1 MIFLNTTIYFVALI
15 LAFFSFIGYGM
26 FYQKVICR
34 EKTKLNNI
42 FNYSFFGIILLLPL
56 GFFNYLILGNI
67 LWFNIIIIL
76 FGLLFLLRK
85 ISKSESYL
93 IIIFSLIFF
102 SGILISKT
110 HEDFSVYHFQH
121 LKELSDNFLKFGL
134 GNLDERYVYS
144 SNFSYLQ
151 LVFQLPYF
159 GLKLLNIPSF
169 LIYLSLIGYLFEE
182 IRNKQSNKRFISLFF
197 LILLILKFKRFSE
210 FGYDY
215 IGQFILIYL
224 FIEYVFNYKK
234 LKLYNYINFCLIF
247 LITVLIKISNLYFAP
262 LVFFVVFF
270 NNKNLKKIIFNK
282 TLIFLSLLMLFIF
295 TSNSFIKTG
304 CLNYLLKPSCVSPNI
319 FKWVIKYE
327 KIDYTKDVV
336 KNWTKG
342 FHLQRKNVLDKA
354 TYNKNY
360 NWVNN
365 WIKIHF
371 LVKILD
377 YLIVVFVIFLISKF
391 LILNKSK
398 INNKRKISRNIL
410 LNTSI
415 LFCLLIWFSLFP
427 QFRFGIFGIT
437 ITIFILLKFIFNPN
451 DQINNKKF
459 MTLFLISI
467 IYFNFI
473 NINRIYKDF
482 NRNDIYQFNNFPWVV
497 FPNLKFKK
505 KKIDNLILFRSSKN
519 NNFWRTCWNAPGICA
534 NHDRSINLRKNK
546 RLIFI
551 EDTNS
556 N

>member
-1 MIFLNTTIYFVALI
+1 MMILNTTIYFVFLI
-15 LAFFSFIGYGM
+15 LSFYSFIGYGM
-26 FYQKVICR
+26 FYQKIICR
-34 EKTKLNNI
+34 EKVELNNI
-42 FNYSFFGIILLLPL
+42 FNYFFFGIILLLPI

-67 LWFNIIIIL
+67 LWFNLIIIL
-76 FGLLFLLRK
+76 FGLLFLFRK
-85 ISKSESYL
+85 ISKDKSYL
-93 IIIFSLIFF
+93 IIILSLVFF

-121 LKELSDNFLKFGL
+121 LKELSDSYLKFGL

-151 LVFQLPYF
+151 LIFQLPYY
-159 GLKLLNIPSF
+159 GLKLINIPSF

-224 FIEYVFNYKK
+224 FVEYVSNYKN
-234 LKLYNYINFCLIF
+234 LKLQNYINFILIF
-247 LITVLIKISNLYFAP
+247 FITVMIKISNLYFVP
-262 LVFFVVFF
+262 LVLFVIFF
-270 NNKNLKKIIFNK
+270 NNKNLIKIIFNR
-282 TLIFLSLLMLFIF
+282 TLIFLSLLILFMF

-304 CLNYLLKPSCVSPNI
+304 CFNYLLKQSCVSQDSS
-319 FKWVIKYE
+319 KWVINYE
-327 KIDYTKDVV
+327 KIDYTKTVV

-342 FHLQRKNVLDKA
+342 FHLQRTNVLDEVN
-354 TYNKNY
+354 YNKNY

-371 LVKILD
+371 LVKIID
-377 YLIVVFVIFLISKF
+377 YLLVILVIFLISKF
-391 LILNKSK
+391 LILKKNKSK
-398 INNKRKISRNIL
+398 NKKNKNVL
-410 LNTSI
+410 LNVCIFLS
-415 LFCLLIWFSLFP
+415 LLIWFSLFP
-427 QFRFGIFGIT
+427 QFRFGIFAIT
-437 ITIFILLKFIFNPN
+437 ISIFILLNFIFTTNN
-451 DQINNKKF
+451 QIDNKKF
-459 MTLFLISI
+459 MTIFLISI
-467 IYFNFI
+467 FYFNFT
-473 NINRIYKDF
+473 NITRIYNDF
-482 NRNDIYQFNNFPWVV
+482 NRNDIYQFNNFPWIV

-505 KKIDNLILFRSSKN
+505 ENINNQILYRSSDN

-534 NHDRSINLRKNK
+534 NHDRDINIKKNK

-551 EDTNS
+551 EDTNL

>member
-1 MIFLNTTIYFVALI
+1 MMILNTTIYFVFLI
-15 LAFFSFIGYGM
+15 LSFYSFIGYGM
-26 FYQKVICR
+26 FYQKIICR
-34 EKTKLNNI
+34 EKVELNNI
-42 FNYSFFGIILLLPL
+42 FNYFFFGIILLLPI

-67 LWFNIIIIL
+67 LWFNLIIIL
-76 FGLLFLLRK
+76 FGLLFLFRK
-85 ISKSESYL
+85 ISKDKSYL
-93 IIIFSLIFF
+93 IIILSLVFF

-121 LKELSDNFLKFGL
+121 LKELSDSYLKFGL

-151 LVFQLPYF
+151 LIFQLPYY
-159 GLKLLNIPSF
+159 GLKLINIPSF

-182 IRNKQSNKRFISLFF
+182 IRNKESNKRFISLFF

-224 FIEYVFNYKK
+224 FVEYVSNYKN
-234 LKLYNYINFCLIF
+234 LKLQNYINFILIF
-247 LITVLIKISNLYFAP
+247 FITVMIKISNLYFVP
-262 LVFFVVFF
+262 LVLFVIFF
-270 NNKNLKKIIFNK
+270 NNKNLIKIIFNR
-282 TLIFLSLLMLFIF
+282 TLIFLSLLILFMF

-304 CLNYLLKPSCVSPNI
+304 CFNYLLKQSCVSQDSS
-319 FKWVIKYE
+319 KWVINYE
-327 KIDYTKDVV
+327 KIDYTKTVV

-342 FHLQRKNVLDKA
+342 FHLQRTNVLDEVN
-354 TYNKNY
+354 YNKNY

-377 YLIVVFVIFLISKF
+377 YLLVILVIFLISKF
-391 LILNKSK
+391 LILKKNKSK
-398 INNKRKISRNIL
+398 NKKNKNVL
-410 LNTSI
+410 LNVCIFLS
-415 LFCLLIWFSLFP
+415 LLIWFSLFP
-427 QFRFGIFGIT
+427 QFRFGIFAIT
-437 ITIFILLKFIFNPN
+437 ISIFILLNFIFTTNN
-451 DQINNKKF
+451 QIDNKKF
-459 MTLFLISI
+459 MTIFLISI
-467 IYFNFI
+467 FYFNFT
-473 NINRIYKDF
+473 NITRIYNDF
-482 NRNDIYQFNNFPWVV
+482 NRNDIYQFNNFPWIV

-505 KKIDNLILFRSSKN
+505 ENINNQILYRSSDN

-534 NHDRSINLRKNK
+534 NHDRDINIKKNK

-551 EDTNS
+551 EDTNL

>member
-215 IGQFILIYL
+215 IGFKLKNILILRPFYAL
-224 FIEYVFNYKK
+224 
-234 LKLYNYINFCLIF
+234 LYH
-247 LITVLIKISNLYFAP
+247 KALYR
-262 LVFFVVFF
+262 L
-270 NNKNLKKIIFNK
+270 
-282 TLIFLSLLMLFIF
+282 
-295 TSNSFIKTG
+295 
-304 CLNYLLKPSCVSPNI
+304 
-319 FKWVIKYE
+319 
-327 KIDYTKDVV
+327 
-336 KNWTKG
+336 
-342 FHLQRKNVLDKA
+342 
-354 TYNKNY
+354 TY
-360 NWVNN
+360 
-365 WIKIHF
+365 
-371 LVKILD
+371 
-377 YLIVVFVIFLISKF
+377 
-391 LILNKSK
+391 
-398 INNKRKISRNIL
+398 
-410 LNTSI
+410 
-415 LFCLLIWFSLFP
+415 
-427 QFRFGIFGIT
+427 
-437 ITIFILLKFIFNPN
+437 
-451 DQINNKKF
+451 
-459 MTLFLISI
+459 
-467 IYFNFI
+467 
-473 NINRIYKDF
+473 
-482 NRNDIYQFNNFPWVV
+482 
-497 FPNLKFKK
+497 
-505 KKIDNLILFRSSKN
+505 
-519 NNFWRTCWNAPGICA
+519 
-534 NHDRSINLRKNK
+534 
-546 RLIFI
+546 
-551 EDTNS
+551 
-556 N
+556 